1 MLSELQ
7 PPDLFGEPATGA
19 FGLRDLSPRKGVK
32 EEAAKRTRG
41 TERKLGRKG

>member
-7 PPDLFGEPATGA
+7 PPDLFGESATRA
-19 FGLRDLSPRKGVK
+19 FGRRDPKPRKGAR